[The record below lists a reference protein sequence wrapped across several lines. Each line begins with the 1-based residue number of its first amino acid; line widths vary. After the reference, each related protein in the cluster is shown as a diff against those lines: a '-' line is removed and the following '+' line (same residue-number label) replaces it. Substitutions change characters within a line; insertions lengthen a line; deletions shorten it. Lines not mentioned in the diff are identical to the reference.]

1 MPVIPTL
8 VQVVQLADHH
18 NALEGVQD
26 DAGEQQSAVTDLH
39 AKLKPHPKDQTT
51 IRCILSVLIFISFE
65 CFYYNISRYPFTDQT
80 IVLIK

>member
-8 VQVVQLADHH
+8 GQVVQLADRH

-26 DAGEQQSAVTDLH
+26 VAGEQQSAVTDLP
-39 AKLKPHPKDQTT
+39 AKLKPHQKDQTT

-65 CFYYNISRYPFTDQT
+65 CFYNNISRYPFT
-80 IVLIK
+80 